1 VSGDDQHFD
10 PGPCGGNA
18 APYVLGALTDEE
30 SETFRRHLD
39 SCAVCREEVA
49 ALRVVASALPAA
61 APQLTA
67 PSGLKRRVMSAVY
80 EDERGVAAPAPAP
93 RRAARRP
100 APRRPWLRPAFVG
113 VAVAAAVIALAVI
126 ALAPGGGGGV
136 RVIRAQ
142 VLAPRATAQLRLS
155 GGHAELNIAGLPQS
169 AAGRV
174 YEVWVKGAGGP
185 RPTDALFTVTSG
197 GQATV
202 EIPGGV
208 SGVREVMVTSEPRG
222 GSRVPTSKPVIVA
235 RVS

>member
-18 APYVLGALTDEE
+18 APYVLGALSGEE
-30 SETFRRHLD
+30 NDAFRRHLD
-39 SCAVCREEVA
+39 SCAICREEVA
-49 ALRVVASALPAA
+49 ALRVVAAALPAA

-67 PSGLKRRVMSAVY
+67 PGALKRRVMAAVY
-80 EDERGVAAPAPAP
+80 EDQRQAEAPAQ

-100 APRRPWLRPAFVG
+100 APRRPWLRPGFAG
-113 VAVAAAVIALAVI
+113 VAVAAALIALAVI
-126 ALAPGGGGGV
+126 ALAPGGGAGV

-142 VLAPRATAQLRLS
+142 VLAPRASAQLRLS
-155 GGHAELNIAGLPQS
+155 GGHAELSIAGLPQT
-169 AAGRV
+169 APGRV
-174 YEVWVKGAGGP
+174 YEVWVKGAGQP

-202 EIPGGV
+202 EVPGGV

-222 GSRVPTSKPVIVA
+222 GSRLPTSAPVIVA